1 MANYDSN
8 YAIAQEISARIG
20 NSPIPFDSVYS
31 ICLEIYNELGGEPA
45 QFDSVY
51 EILLGILPL
60 VEGGIATKVID
71 DTSIRLDKTWSSS
84 KINSEIEAHSGATY
98 TAGQNISI
106 DASNAISAD
115 GYVFDETKG
124 SFATKYLNTDEDESY
139 IATNTASGEGAFAE
153 GYSTTATG
161 MGNHAEGGLTQATGS
176 QCAHAEGLMTVA
188 SGKNSH
194 AEGNKSIASGQNSHA
209 EGCKLSGQNPTTA
222 AGNQSHAEGG
232 STLASGGN
240 SHAEGEI
247 TVASG
252 ASSHAEGQ
260 RTVASGLGAHAE
272 GCWYNDSY
280 PDDLTTASGR
290 GAHAEG
296 AATKA
301 TANCAHSEG
310 IKTTAQNETEH
321 AEGSFNV
328 SHKAST
334 TYGNAGNTQ
343 HSVGINQK
351 NAIEIMQNGDYYLYG
366 VGSYQGTDTKVQ
378 DATVQTLQDVING
391 KADAYEVAT
400 LADIEALFVMPT
412 FNIDSSL
419 YKTYG
424 NLNWAQWLNSK
435 YNTANYTHIYNASS
449 YDSSEEQIPEVDP
462 SAYPVQNGQYYSTCE
477 DTYVPATAPADD
489 EIWYTTE
496 SGNLWEPYVDNGD
509 EAENTLLR
517 VNNGSATILSNN
529 YVNGHGVI
537 KYSEPITSLGYWFGK
552 QDDPY
557 GTGIDSTDLT
567 TLTLPNSITFVDYIL
582 DATTP
587 QLESIY
593 YNGTVAECEEIDW
606 DSYDAPSANG
616 IDEIICLDGTYSLSS
631 GGGSGSG
638 GSGSGGSGNGN

>member
-115 GYVFDETKG
+115 GYVYDSSNY
-124 SFATKYLNTDEDESY
+124 SFATIYRDSEDPTIINS
-139 IATNTASGEGAFAE
+139 ASGEGAFAE
-153 GYSTTATG
+153 GMGTTATG
-161 MGNHAEGGLTQATGS
+161 MGNHAEGAGTQATGS

-188 SGKNSH
+188 SGNNSHAEGGKSIASGKNSH
-194 AEGNKSIASGQNSHA
+194 AEGASIKNY
-209 EGCKLSGQNPTTA
+209 NPTTA
-222 AGNQSHAEGG
+222 AGSGSHAEGA
-232 STLASGGN
+232 STLASGKY
-240 SHAEGEI
+240 SHTEGQI

-252 ASSHAEGQ
+252 EGAHAEGYRTVASGHSSHAEGF
-260 RTVASGLGAHAE
+260 L
-272 GCWYNDSY
+272 YNSSY
-280 PDDLTTASGR
+280 PDDVTTASGK

-296 AATKA
+296 ASTKA
-301 TANCAHSEG
+301 TGDCAHAEG
-310 IKTTAQNETEH
+310 VKTTAQNESEH

-328 SHKAST
+328 SHKASD

-351 NAIEIMQNGDYYLYG
+351 NATEVMQNGDYYLYG
-366 VGSYQGTDTKVQ
+366 VGGYQGTNTKVQ
-378 DATVQTLQDVING
+378 NASILTLQDVING

-400 LADIEALFVMPT
+400 TADIEALFAEPVPPT
-412 FNIDSSL
+412 P
-419 YKTYG
+419 G
-424 NLNWAQWLNSK
+424 
-435 YNTANYTHIYNASS
+435 
-449 YDSSEEQIPEVDP
+449 
-462 SAYPVQNGQYYSTCE
+462 
-477 DTYVPATAPADD
+477 PADD

-509 EAENTLLR
+509 GAENTLLR

-537 KYSEPITSLGYWFGK
+537 KYNNPITSL
-552 QDDPY
+552 
-557 GTGIDSTDLT
+557 
-567 TLTLPNSITFVDYIL
+567 DY
-582 DATTP
+582 
-587 QLESIY
+587 
-593 YNGTVAECEEIDW
+593 
-606 DSYDAPSANG
+606 
-616 IDEIICLDGTYSLSS
+616 
-631 GGGSGSG
+631 
-638 GSGSGGSGNGN
+638 